1 MKKEQ
6 DKTKK
11 HEGLYIEMRHA
22 KLSTSSMKRSKCCVS
37 ADDCDATGHTLTWH
51 IGVVESVDN
60 ERAIVSK
67 LIQKYCNTSRER
79 PTGCILNYILYTL
92 RYISHA
98 QRANYYKLIE
108 SRV

>member
-11 HEGLYIEMRHA
+11 NEGLYIEMRHA

-67 LIQKYCNTSRER
+67 LIQKYIKRKANWMHPKLHFIHLKIHFTR
-79 PTGCILNYILYTL
+79 PKT
-92 RYISHA
+92 
-98 QRANYYKLIE
+98 KLL
-108 SRV
+108 